1 MKLKTYFIGLDLH
14 KRIIV
19 FCIKTQKG
27 KIVAEGTIAANPAA
41 LRAWAEALGRPWKGA
56 MEATMFTGWVYD
68 LLAPY
73 AEELKVANPLML
85 RAIAASKNKNDRIDA
100 RKIADALR
108 ADLLPECYM
117 ASSDIRELRR
127 LWRYRRLLVRLATA
141 LKNKTGGVLMECGVE
156 YHKKKLHGKR
166 YFNELLERLADVPPS
181 LRPMLRLNRHLLEA
195 LLKTQKQ
202 LVKKLR
208 REPLI
213 GDRFERLLTIPGVGE
228 VLALT
233 WILEVGDPHRFP
245 SHRRAVSFCGLCSGE
260 NSSAGISK
268 RGPLSKQRNKHLQ
281 SVLVEAAKLAPRWN
295 PQLAQAHERELQRGN
310 KNRATLAVA
319 RKLVAYLLAVDKSG
333 RPFEAREPLA
343 G

>member
-1 MKLKTYFIGLDLH
+1 MKVRPYFIGLDLH
-14 KRIIV
+14 KKIIAYCV
-19 FCIKTQKG
+19 KNKKG

-41 LRAWAEALGRPWKGA
+41 LRQWAEGLRRPWLGA

-68 LLAPY
+68 VLKPY
-73 AEELKVANPLML
+73 ALELKVANPLML
-85 RAIAASKNKNDRIDA
+85 RAIAASKKKNDRIDA

-117 ASSDIRELRR
+117 ASSDMRELRR

-141 LKNKTGGVLMECGVE
+141 LKNKTSGVLMECGVE
-156 YHKKKLHGKR
+156 YNKKKLHGKR
-166 YFNELLERLADVPPS
+166 YFNDLLERLADVPDS
-181 LRPMLRLNRHLLEA
+181 LRPMLRVNRHLLEA
-195 LLKTQKQ
+195 LVKTQKR

-213 GDRFERLLTIPGVGE
+213 RDRFERLLSIRGVGE

-233 WILEVGDPHRFP
+233 WILEVGDPRRFA
-245 SHRRAVSFCGLCSGE
+245 SQRRAVSFRGRCSAE
-260 NSSAGISK
+260 NSSAGIDK

-281 SVLVEAAKLAPRWN
+281 SALVEAAKLAPQWN
-295 PQLAQAHERELQRGN
+295 PQLAQVHEREVQRGN

-319 RKLVAYLLAVDKSG
+319 RKLVAYLLCVDKSG
-333 RPFEAREPLA
+333 RPFELREPLA